1 MSYTLCMSKLF
12 KFLRIVLL
20 VLYIIV
26 IFYLM
31 FKNEKITILYSL
43 PIWLIPLIFFA
54 SVLYISYQY
63 IHFKIKEDK
72 LEQEIISIVNHTFR
86 TPLTSM
92 GWYTKELEKDLP
104 QNEKLLYLQNINN
117 GVNKILNVVDVLV
130 GIKDVKNTS
139 GYYFEAISIREI
151 IENSIKKNRE
161 KINKKSIIFQI
172 PTLKDIPFLTVDL
185 KKISFVVDTV
195 IENAISYTNPNGK
208 ILIDCISQSN
218 KLIIFISDTGIGLN
232 LKDKFKIFSKFYR
245 SKRAKLIN
253 TDGMG
258 LRLYLSKQIIKR
270 HDGKIYAK
278 SNGIN
283 EGTTFFIEL
292 PFRK

>member
-1 MSYTLCMSKLF
+1 MSYTLGMSKIF
-12 KFLRIVLL
+12 KFFRILL
-20 VLYIIV
+20 LILYIIV

-31 FKNEKITILYSL
+31 FKNEKITSLYNL
-43 PIWLIPLIFFA
+43 PTWIIPFVFFA

-63 IHFKIKEDK
+63 IYFKIKEDK

-92 GWYTKELEKDLP
+92 SWYTKELEKDLP

-117 GVNKILNVVDVLV
+117 GVNKVLNVVDVLV
-130 GIKDVKNTS
+130 GIKNVKNIS

-161 KINKKSIIFQI
+161 KINKKNIIFQI
-172 PTLKDIPFLTVDL
+172 PTLRDIPLLTVDL
-185 KKISFVVDTV
+185 KKISFVIDTL
-195 IENAISYTNPNGK
+195 IENAISYTKTDGK
-208 ILIDCISQSN
+208 ILIDAISGTN
-218 KLIIFISDTGIGLN
+218 KLTLFISDTGIGLN
-232 LKDKFKIFSKFYR
+232 LRDKFMIFSKFYR
-245 SKRAKLIN
+245 SKQAKLMN

-270 HDGKIYAK
+270 HSGQIYAK
-278 SNGIN
+278 SNGLN
-283 EGTTFFIEL
+283 EGTTFFVEL